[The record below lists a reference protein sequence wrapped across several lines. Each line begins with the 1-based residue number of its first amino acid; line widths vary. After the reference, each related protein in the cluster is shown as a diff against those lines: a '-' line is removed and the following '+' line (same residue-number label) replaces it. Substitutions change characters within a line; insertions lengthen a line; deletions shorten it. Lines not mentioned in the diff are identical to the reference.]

1 MLNRKK
7 SQINK
12 SPYYFLLLLLFFNSL
27 LLSQEK
33 KIHFEVLLNP
43 DIRDSWW
50 LEKNNFGIKPNG
62 IDFRLKWNT
71 ERRKIKYTFDV
82 ISQKDGSYLR
92 ESFIKYSFSDKT
104 VLRAGKYYRD
114 FSNYLND
121 ELSSGHMLIS
131 KNSQPMPKI
140 GFITSKYV
148 KRNESLNFDFGIS
161 HAIFDKNEF
170 YNRPPMLHEKFLY
183 INVNKKDFEFSM
195 GFVHEAMW
203 GGSTID
209 DGSQP
214 DNFSDFLRVFIAE
227 DRKKEDYGSI
237 PSDPG
242 WHPNAIGNH
251 LGIWDISF
259 KKRNKS
265 KITMLYYQ
273 HFFED
278 TSGLR
283 FANKWDGLWG
293 IELINYIEKTNIL
306 FEYID
311 TTNQNINPPY
321 VNDAY
326 YNHTVYKGGWSYKGY
341 TVGNPFL
348 THNGINPSKV
358 IHVGVSGPILNKYF
372 YTIKAS
378 RKINTTDFIKYH
390 LAIKKEISINH
401 MLNFLVFNNDEEIG
415 IGLSLSKKL

>member
-7 SQINK
+7 FQINK

-33 KIHFEVLLNP
+33 KIHFEVLSNP

-71 ERRKIKYTFDV
+71 ERQKIKYTFDV

-104 VLRAGKYYRD
+104 VLRTGKYYRD

-183 INVNKKDFEFSM
+183 INVNKKDFELSM

-214 DNFSDFLRVFIAE
+214 DSFSDFLRVF
-227 DRKKEDYGSI
+227 ST
-237 PSDPG
+237 
-242 WHPNAIGNH
+242 
-251 LGIWDISF
+251 
-259 KKRNKS
+259 
-265 KITMLYYQ
+265 ITN
-273 HFFED
+273 F
-278 TSGLR
+278 
-283 FANKWDGLWG
+283 
-293 IELINYIEKTNIL
+293 NI
-306 FEYID
+306 
-311 TTNQNINPPY
+311 
-321 VNDAY
+321 
-326 YNHTVYKGGWSYKGY
+326 
-341 TVGNPFL
+341 
-348 THNGINPSKV
+348 
-358 IHVGVSGPILNKYF
+358 F
-372 YTIKAS
+372 YC
-378 RKINTTDFIKYH
+378 
-390 LAIKKEISINH
+390 
-401 MLNFLVFNNDEEIG
+401 G
-415 IGLSLSKKL
+415 

>member
-1 MLNRKK
+1 MLRRKK
-7 SQINK
+7 CQINK
-12 SPYYFLLLLLFFNSL
+12 SPYYFFLLLFFFNSL

-33 KIHFEVLLNP
+33 EIKFGITSNP
-43 DIRDSWW
+43 DIKDSWW
-50 LEKNNFGIKPNG
+50 LEKNNFGIKPNK
-62 IDFRLKWNT
+62 IDFQLRWKA
-71 ERRKIKYTFDV
+71 ERPRIKYTFDV
-82 ISQKDGSYLR
+82 FLQEDSSYLR
-92 ESFIKYSFSDKT
+92 ESFIKYSFSDDT
-104 VLRAGKYYRD
+104 FLRIGRYYRD

-121 ELSSGHMLIS
+121 EISSGHMLIS
-131 KNSQPMPKI
+131 RNSQAMPKI
-140 GFITSKYV
+140 GFVTSREIK
-148 KRNESLNFDFGIS
+148 KNESINFDFGIS
-161 HAIFDKNEF
+161 HAIFDKNDF
-170 YNRPPMLHEKFLY
+170 YNKSPMLHEKFLY
-183 INVNKKDFEFSM
+183 MNINKKDYEVSI

-214 DNFSDFLRVFIAE
+214 DSFGDFLRVFIAE
-227 DRKKEDYGSI
+227 DRKIEDYDSI
-237 PSDPG
+237 PSDPA

-265 KITMLYYQ
+265 KVTMLYYQ

-326 YNHTVYKGGWSYKGY
+326 YNHTVYTGGWSYKDY
-341 TVGNPFL
+341 TIGNPFL

-358 IHVGVSGPILNKYF
+358 IHIGVSGPILNKYF

-378 RKINTTDFIKYH
+378 REINTTDFIKYH
-390 LAIKKEISINH
+390 LAIKKEISKNH
-401 MLNFLVFNNDEEIG
+401 MLNFLVFNNYKEIG
-415 IGLSLSKKL
+415 IGLSFSKIL

>member
-1 MLNRKK
+1 MLSQKK
-7 SQINK
+7 YQINNLT
-12 SPYYFLLLLLFFNSL
+12 YYFLLLLLFFNSL

-33 KIHFEVLLNP
+33 KIHFEVLSNP
-43 DIRDSWW
+43 DIKDAWW

-62 IDFRLKWNT
+62 TDFRLKWNA
-71 ERRKIKYTFDV
+71 ERQKIEYAFDV

-104 VLRAGKYYRD
+104 FLRAGKYYRD

-161 HAIFDKNEF
+161 HAIFDKNKF

-183 INVNKKDFEFSM
+183 MNINKKNYEFSI

-209 DGSQP
+209 SGSQP
-214 DNFSDFLRVFIAE
+214 DNFSDFLRVLIAE
-227 DRKKEDYGSI
+227 DSKKEDYDSM

-251 LGIWDISF
+251 LGIWDISL

-265 KITMLYYQ
+265 KVAMLYYQ

-293 IELINYIEKTNIL
+293 IELINYIKKTNIL

-326 YNHTVYKGGWSYKGY
+326 YNHTVYTGGWSYKDY
-341 TVGNPFL
+341 TIGNPFL

-358 IHVGVSGPILNKYF
+358 IHIGASGPILNKYF
-372 YTIKAS
+372 YTFKAA
-378 RKINTTDFIKYH
+378 RKINTTDFIKYY
-390 LAIKKEISINH
+390 LAVKKEISRNYI
-401 MLNFLVFNNDEEIG
+401 LNFLVFNNDKEIG
-415 IGLSLSKKL
+415 VGLSFSKIL